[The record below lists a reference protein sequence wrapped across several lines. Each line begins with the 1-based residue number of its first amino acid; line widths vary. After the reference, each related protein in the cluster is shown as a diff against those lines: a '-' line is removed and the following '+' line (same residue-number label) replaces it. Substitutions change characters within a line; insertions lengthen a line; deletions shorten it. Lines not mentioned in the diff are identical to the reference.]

1 MWINKATTGKILSH
15 PILAFLINSSR
26 NMFQCKMKVFMMI
39 CVPTATEVTCKSGQ
53 WDLSCFAVCTYR
65 YTCSSSFCLPQKHH
79 AAVGHCACYRN
90 PCCPADP
97 TRAADFRRPAQSNKS
112 CHYRGDF
119 LIPVLKTSY
128 RLLSF
133 GDLSKNYYIG
143 EHGKRFRVCSLS
155 LYYQPQLRP
164 LYMLSW

>member
-1 MWINKATTGKILSH
+1 
-15 PILAFLINSSR
+15 
-26 NMFQCKMKVFMMI
+26 MKDEGI
-39 CVPTATEVTCKSGQ
+39 RD
-53 WDLSCFAVCTYR
+53 DLRSY
-65 YTCSSSFCLPQKHH
+65 
-79 AAVGHCACYRN
+79 CYRSRMQVWAVRSQLFCCTRIQVHMLQQLLSSIEASCRSWTLCLLQESL

-97 TRAADFRRPAQSNKS
+97 TRAADFRRPVQSNKS